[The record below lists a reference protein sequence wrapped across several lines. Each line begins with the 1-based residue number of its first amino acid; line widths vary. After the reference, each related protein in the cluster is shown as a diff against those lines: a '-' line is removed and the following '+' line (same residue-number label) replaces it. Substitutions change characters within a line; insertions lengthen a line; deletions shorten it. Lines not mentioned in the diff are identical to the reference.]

1 MSPSYG
7 SYSTYPDSYYSKND
21 QLDSD
26 GPGSV
31 QIPQTDFDPLYSDIA
46 NYDSE
51 IDTNFLNISDL
62 GISHSLSTGNE
73 LGAPNGTYHMST
85 SSFMPAMKL
94 NSYVEDLSSE
104 PPVPDDF
111 EAEAYTQA
119 ELPSS
124 PPRQLNRDRQ
134 LEAQLQRSHSQYRQ
148 SRQVPTSGGS
158 AYPYRHPQHAWSQPY
173 LQPYAYDTNIFSEP
187 PQLPDQFQSDIQYSE
202 PPAAQVLYSVPEY
215 GDLPSSPPSS
225 PEKVTRSRV
234 ANLDSLGISHPF
246 EHRPRS
252 SISRIIDQPP
262 EVPMLPASSPGD
274 IQPSLASPNLIPPM
288 PKQAISPY
296 ISDIPTQRPSGNNAR
311 TSSRLPPPPP
321 LMTPN
326 TCGPDLSPALSEA
339 SSVSPDPESDTFSWQ
354 PVVTAPYSEDSEA
367 IIEQQRKPKQKR
379 RSCLPDGVVD
389 EYVGTTEQEGVHIC
403 LFPNCQ
409 RLFKRTYNLRSHI
422 QTHLCDRP
430 YVCKVCDANF
440 VRPHDLRRHERC
452 HSNAKPF
459 VCPCGK
465 GFNRQDAMQRH
476 RQREICEG
484 AIYSGVPKSP
494 RPRGRPKGRKNTPNH
509 SPSLNQSPQL
519 GDNTPVLKHSPYF
532 SQTTTPVL
540 TQAPDMGPDKSPIFS
555 QAASIRQHG
564 YGN

>member
-1 MSPSYG
+1 MSSAYG
-7 SYSTYPDSYYSKND
+7 SYSAYSDSYYSKND
-21 QLDSD
+21 QLNSD

-62 GISHSLSTGNE
+62 GISNALSTNNE
-73 LGAPNGTYHMST
+73 LSAPLGGYQMGA

-94 NSYVEDLSSE
+94 NPYVEDLSSE
-104 PPVPDDF
+104 PPMPEDI
-111 EAEAYTQA
+111 ETEGCAQSEPIP
-119 ELPSS
+119 PSS
-124 PPRQLNRDRQ
+124 PPREVNRNTL
-134 LEAQLQRSHSQYRQ
+134 LEAQLHRPHGGYRQ
-148 SRQVPTSGGS
+148 HRQLPSFGSTS
-158 AYPYRHPQHAWSQPY
+158 YPYRHPQQAWSQPY
-173 LQPYAYDTNIFSEP
+173 LHSYAYDTNIMSEP
-187 PQLPDQFQSDIQYSE
+187 PQLPDQLQSDIQYSE
-202 PPAAQVLYSVPEY
+202 PMATQPLYSVPEY

-225 PEKVTRSRV
+225 PEKVMPTR
-234 ANLDSLGISHPF
+234 APNLDSLGISHPF

-262 EVPMLPASSPGD
+262 EAPMLPASSPGD
-274 IQPSLASPNLIPPM
+274 IQPSLTSPNLVPPM

-296 ISDIPTQRPSGNNAR
+296 ISGLSTQRTSAR

-326 TCGPDLSPALSEA
+326 SCGPDLSPALSEA

-409 RLFKRTYNLRSHI
+409 RLFRRTYNLRSHI

-484 AIYSGVPKSP
+484 AIYSGIPKSP
-494 RPRGRPKGRKNTPNH
+494 RPRGRPKGRKNTPNQ
-509 SPSLNQSPQL
+509 SPTLSQSPQL
-519 GDNTPVLKHSPYF
+519 SDNTPVLKHSPYF
-532 SQTTTPVL
+532 SQSTTPVL
-540 TQAPDMGPDKSPIFS
+540 TQAPDMGPEKSPVFA
-555 QAASIRQHG
+555 QAASIRPSD
-564 YGN
+564 YEN